1 MMKLGQ
7 KIKELRKTK
16 GISQEILANYLGVS
30 FQAVSKWENDSTLP
44 DVTMIPAIA
53 AFFGVTTDELL
64 DFNVYEIQKN
74 VEAIVAEHRKY
85 WNTDKRKAEKVIR
98 DGLKRYPGN
107 DVLLNCLIEV
117 LEIPEQSDEVISIA
131 KTLIESTKCDEV
143 KYDAYRIMANA
154 HKAKGEVHLAK
165 VAIEQIPEIY
175 FTKLE
180 VAAALLEGED
190 AYEAAHRQKNLSAE
204 SLIDMPII
212 LAKHHKER
220 GEVDKAISQLTIA
233 QKVREAFKDDYL
245 EEKYFWATVYDY
257 TTAQCE
263 EIETML
269 MHLKG

>member
-1 MMKLGQ
+1 M
-7 KIKELRKTK
+7 
-16 GISQEILANYLGVS
+16 
-30 FQAVSKWENDSTLP
+30 
-44 DVTMIPAIA
+44 
-53 AFFGVTTDELL
+53 
-64 DFNVYEIQKN
+64 
-74 VEAIVAEHRKY
+74 
-85 WNTDKRKAEKVIR
+85 
-98 DGLKRYPGN
+98 
-107 DVLLNCLIEV
+107 LLNCLIEV

-204 SLIDMPII
+204 SLIDMLII